1 MKNKIIN
8 FFGGISKKK
17 ADMLE
22 FKIKMLEDVLIK
34 EMGKNKKIRSSFY
47 YLCENLHNIGISKNE
62 YQDIEIYK
70 SNNKALGSLF
80 AGLRWIVGRESSFN
94 EENYDGLK
102 LLIHK
107 YIPAYNNMIQE
118 NKNILESKNY
128 TECEELLLMMVSRVS
143 DIEPLLIQV
152 ENMEQQQRASSN
164 CSQIKKIL
172 VEFETGLKEEILR
185 YAKNEILFSSKNN
198 FNITVVS
205 DDKLG
210 ILIFTQTEI
219 YSSSKLQEEANK
231 YFFYSINDMK
241 KKGYSFDYKIIEKG
255 YSFEVTNIKNKVK

>member
-8 FFGGISKKK
+8 FFGGIPKKK

-47 YLCENLHNIGISKNE
+47 YLCENLHKIGISKNE

-102 LLIHK
+102 FLIHK

-118 NKNILESKNY
+118 NKNILESKKY
-128 TECEELLLMMVSRVS
+128 TECEELLLMMVDRVS

-152 ENMEQQQRASSN
+152 ENMEQQQWASNN

-172 VEFETGLKEEILR
+172 VEFETGLKEDILR
-185 YAKNEILFSSKNN
+185 YAKKEILFSSKNN

-205 DDKLG
+205 DEKLG
-210 ILIFTQTEI
+210 VLIITQTERYNNSGLLEQAI
-219 YSSSKLQEEANK
+219 E
-231 YFFYSINDMK
+231 YFDCSIKNMR
-241 KKGYSFDYKIIEKG
+241 KKGYSFEYKIIEKG
-255 YSFEVTNIKNKVK
+255 YSFEITGIKIK